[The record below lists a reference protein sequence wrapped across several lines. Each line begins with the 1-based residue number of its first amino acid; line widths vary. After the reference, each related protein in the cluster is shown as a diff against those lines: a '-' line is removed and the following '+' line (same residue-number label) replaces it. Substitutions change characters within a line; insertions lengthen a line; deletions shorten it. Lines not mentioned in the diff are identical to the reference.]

1 MKKYIRMG
9 FMNRDYLNKLIKFAQ
24 KSNLMKESI
33 LKVMK
38 KYETE
43 N

>member
-1 MKKYIRMG
+1 MKE
-9 FMNRDYLNKLIKFAQ
+9 YLNKLVEYAQ

-38 KYETE
+38 KYEAE
-43 N
+43 NKK